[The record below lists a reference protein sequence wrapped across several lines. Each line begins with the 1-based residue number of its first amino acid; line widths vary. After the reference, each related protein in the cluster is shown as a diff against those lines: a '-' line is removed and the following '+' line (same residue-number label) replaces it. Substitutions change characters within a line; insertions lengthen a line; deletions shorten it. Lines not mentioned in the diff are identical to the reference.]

1 MNDKT
6 ISTNERTKLMSIDQS
21 LAKQLSTQGAFL
33 GLTSVTDRGSD
44 IPLWVNNLLFVAL
57 KIILMIGSL
66 LVKIY
71 KKSKLV
77 PFSQA

>member
-1 MNDKT
+1 MIKT
-6 ISTNERTKLMSIDQS
+6 NSTNERTELMSIDQS
-21 LAKQLSTQGAFL
+21 LAKELSTQGAFL
-33 GLTSVTDRGSD
+33 GLTSVTDRWSD